1 MGIHGLKW
9 TKTSLFIGMF
19 GILMGVP
26 SQAQKRL
33 SRHDLQTKIH
43 LTDQLLNET
52 ENHQD
57 KTLHELTVLDKRI
70 RLRKRLLY
78 QLSADISNHSKTIED
93 LERLICEMEED
104 IAGFMEDYGKTAQLT
119 YQKLESDNFWLSIL
133 SSDNFSQAYQQA
145 IYFRQLRQF
154 HRRKIRLLRESQT
167 ELDHR
172 TYQLENE
179 IAEKQSLIEQKK
191 REVVIL
197 ADNKLQQEEVY
208 ASLKSR
214 VNTFRSQLTEQQS
227 QLKKLIRQSEN
238 IFLTS
243 ADRVD
248 TEYDQNFPRNKGF
261 LPWPISSSRGVIV
274 GKFGKTEDPYGNQ
287 IENEGIYIRTPKG
300 QLVRS
305 VYSGKVS
312 GVQQIPMSGY
322 VVIIEHGEY
331 RTVYANLKETYVK
344 PGEMVSAN
352 QQIGTVRTE
361 LRTNETVLNFLIYKM
376 PDKFLNPEGWMI
388 DP

>member
-1 MGIHGLKW
+1 M
-9 TKTSLFIGMF
+9 
-19 GILMGVP
+19 
-26 SQAQKRL
+26 QK
-33 SRHDLQTKIH
+33 KIH

-52 ENHQD
+52 ENHQE
-57 KTLHELTVLDKRI
+57 KTLNDLTVLDRRI

-78 QLSADISNHSKTIED
+78 QLGADISKHGETIEE
-93 LERLICEMEED
+93 LRGLICEMEED
-104 IAGFMEDYGKTAQLT
+104 IARFTEDYGKTAQLT
-119 YQKLESDNFWLSIL
+119 YQKLESDNYWISVL
-133 SSDNFSQAYQQA
+133 SSKSFSNAYQQV

-154 HRRKIRLLRESQT
+154 HQRKIRLLKESQA
-167 ELDHR
+167 ELDKQ
-172 TYQLENE
+172 TYLLESE
-179 IAEKQSLIEQKK
+179 IEEKRSLIEQKK
-191 REVVIL
+191 KEVKTL
-197 ADNKLQQEEVY
+197 AQNKQQQEQVY
-208 ASLKSR
+208 ASLKSK
-214 VNTFRSQLTEQQS
+214 VSTFRSQLTNQQS

-248 TEYDQNFPRNKGF
+248 TEYGQNFPRNKGF

-312 GVQQIPMSGY
+312 GVQQIPLSGY

-331 RTVYANLKETYVK
+331 RTVYANLKETFVK
-344 PGEMVSAN
+344 PGELVSAN

-361 LRTNETVLNFLIYKM
+361 SRTNETVLNFLIYKM
-376 PDKFLNPEGWMI
+376 PDVFLNPEGWMI